1 MEENKDSPK
10 TTEEFG
16 KVIDTLHTKSKLST
30 LRTYQGDVAEFIKDK
45 NQSTLSIA
53 LEEKHKQE
61 QEIEEGG
68 GTQETGRESLSSKN
82 LGANFTA
89 LVLSITLLIAGVF
102 ASIFIFDYLTK
113 PRELDVSLKTD
124 IIPYNNEITLANMS
138 SESFAAEIK
147 NLPPQNGISIVD
159 ISDNQGNQINTS
171 ASLFDFLNIRGRTV
185 TRYFDKNFVLG
196 VNGEDGLF
204 LIFETSDFGATFSG
218 MLDWE
223 KYIEQDLSFIF
234 DTKDGGEDTSF
245 SWKDAII
252 KNKDVRVL
260 SDGNGTSRVYYS
272 FLDKNTLAIV
282 GDEKTLTD
290 IFSSFASKPFVR

>member
-10 TTEEFG
+10 KTEEFG

-45 NQSTLSIA
+45 NKSTLSIA

-61 QEIEEGG
+61 QEEKKQEE
-68 GTQETGRESLSSKN
+68 THKESSSPKN

-89 LVLSITLLIAGVF
+89 VVLSITLIIAGVF
-102 ASIFIFDYLTK
+102 ASIFIFDYVTTPK
-113 PRELDVSLKTD
+113 EPEVSLKTD
-124 IIPYNNEITLANMS
+124 IIPYNNEIVLANMS
-138 SESFAAEIK
+138 AESFTTEIK
-147 NLPPQNGISIVD
+147 NLTPQNGISTIK

-171 ASLFDFLNIRGRTV
+171 SSFFDFLNIRARTV
-185 TRYFDKNFVLG
+185 TRYFDKNFFLG
-196 VNGEDGLF
+196 ANGENGLF

-223 KYIEQDLSFIF
+223 KTIEQDLSFMF
-234 DTKDGGEDTSF
+234 ENGAKETDSLF
-245 SWKDAII
+245 LWKDTII
-252 KNKDVRVL
+252 KNKDARVL
-260 SDGNGTSRVYYS
+260 SSDKGGSKIYYS
-272 FLDKNTLAIV
+272 FLDKNTLVITSN
-282 GDEKTLTD
+282 EKTLTD

>member
-10 TTEEFG
+10 KTDDFG
-16 KVIDTLHTKSKLST
+16 KVIDALHTKPKLST

-45 NQSTLSIA
+45 NKSTLSIA

-61 QEIEEGG
+61 EEKQEEIKEKSGS
-68 GTQETGRESLSSKN
+68 TKN
-82 LGANFTA
+82 LEANFTA
-89 LVLSITLLIAGVF
+89 IILSITLIIAGVF
-102 ASIFIFDYLTK
+102 ASIFIFNYLTT
-113 PRELDVSLKTD
+113 PREIEVSLKTD

-138 SESFAAEIK
+138 PESFVAEIQ
-147 NLPPQNGISIVD
+147 NIPPQNGISIID

-171 ASLFDFLNIRGRTV
+171 SSFFDFLNIRGRTV

-196 VNGEDGLF
+196 VNGQDSLF

-223 KYIEQDLSFIF
+223 KDIQEDLSFMF
-234 DTKDGGEDTSF
+234 EPQPKEEGAVY
-245 SWKDAII
+245 SWKDSII
-252 KNKDVRVL
+252 KNKDVRTFSNNKGV
-260 SDGNGTSRVYYS
+260 SIIYYS
-272 FLDKNTLAIV
+272 FLDKNTLVITNN
-282 GDEKTLTD
+282 EKTLTD

>member
-45 NQSTLSIA
+45 NKSTLSIA

-61 QEIEEGG
+61 REEDKQEETE
-68 GTQETGRESLSSKN
+68 QEPSSPKN

-89 LVLSITLLIAGVF
+89 LMLSITLLIAGVF
-102 ASIFIFDYLTK
+102 ASIFIFDYITTPK
-113 PRELDVSLKTD
+113 ELDVSLKTD
-124 IIPYNNEITLANMS
+124 IIPYNNEIVLANIS
-138 SESFAAEIK
+138 SESFVTEIK
-147 NLPPQNGISIVD
+147 NLPAQNGISI
-159 ISDNQGNQINTS
+159 INITNNQGNQINTS
-171 ASLFDFLNIRGRTV
+171 SSFFDFLNIRARTV
-185 TRYFDKNFVLG
+185 TRYLDKNFVLG
-196 VNGEDGLF
+196 VNGEDSLF

-223 KYIEQDLSFIF
+223 KYLEEDLSFMF
-234 DTKDGGEDTSF
+234 KTRDVADDSSF

-252 KNKDVRVL
+252 KNKDARIL
-260 SDGNGTSRVYYS
+260 SNNKGDSRVYYS
-272 FLDKNTLAIV
+272 FLDKNTLVITSS
-282 GDEKTLTD
+282 EKTLTD